1 MGNSSS
7 TAVGTCLL
15 NAVGGNNALL
25 AFPNKLLYQ
34 LTDVKPYNLDIPVT
48 PAAVTYPES
57 ADQVAAIIKC
67 AAKSNLKVQAR
78 CGGHSYGNYGIGGV
92 SGAVVADLKNL
103 QQFSMDTTTWTATIG
118 GGTLLADV
126 TKRLHNAGGRAMA
139 HGTCPQVGLGG
150 HATIGGLGPTSRM
163 WGSALDH
170 VGEAQVVLA
179 NSSIIRA
186 SEIENPDVFFA
197 LKGAGASFGVITE
210 FKVRTEPEPGEAVQ
224 YSYSFD
230 AGTTTEKAKAFKNW
244 QSLISDP
251 GLSRKFASEVVIF
264 ELGMIVSGTFFGSK
278 AEFDALNISSKLP
291 QSDSVSI
298 TVFNDW
304 LGLVSHWAEDVALQ
318 IAGGIPSAF
327 YSKSLAFRPSDII
340 PSSGVDSLFEF
351 LDTADKGTALWFAI
365 FDLEGGAIND
375 VPMDATAYAHRDAL
389 FYLQT
394 YAVDIGRVSTTTR
407 NFVNGINQVIMDA
420 LPNVQF
426 GAYAGY
432 VDPELPNGQQAYWGS
447 NLPRLEQIKR
457 AIDPNDVFH
466 NPQSVQPA
474 VS

>member
-1 MGNSSS
+1 MGNTSS
-7 TAVGTCLL
+7 TAVGTCLS
-15 NAVGGNNALL
+15 NAVSGNNALL
-25 AFPNKLLYQ
+25 AFPNKPLYQ

-48 PAAVTYPES
+48 PAAVTYPQT
-57 ADQVAAIIKC
+57 ADHVAAIIKC
-67 AAKSNLKVQAR
+67 ATKSNLKVQPR

-92 SGAVVADLKNL
+92 SGAIVIDLKNM

-126 TKRLHNAGGRAMA
+126 TKRLHDAGGRAMA

-170 VGEAQVVLA
+170 VEEVQVVLA

-186 SEIENPDVFFA
+186 SQIENPDVFFA

-224 YSYSFD
+224 YSYSFN
-230 AGTTTEKAKAFKNW
+230 AGTTAEKATAFKSW

-251 GLSRKFASEVVIF
+251 NLSRKFASEVVIF
-264 ELGMIVSGTFFGSK
+264 ELGMIISGTFFGSK
-278 AEFDALNISSKLP
+278 AEFDALNIPSKLP
-291 QSDSVSI
+291 QSNGVSI

-304 LGLVSHWAEDVALQ
+304 LGLVSHWAEDLALQ

-327 YSKSLAFRPSDII
+327 YSKSLAFTPSDMI
-340 PSSGVDSLFEF
+340 PASGVDSLFEF
-351 LDTADKGTALWFAI
+351 LDTANKGTALWFAI

-375 VPMDATAYAHRDAL
+375 VPMNATAYAHRDAL

-407 NFVNGINQVIMDA
+407 NFVNGINQVIMKA
-420 LPNVQF
+420 LPDVKF

-474 VS
+474 AS

>member
-1 MGNSSS
+1 MN
-7 TAVGTCLL
+7 
-15 NAVGGNNALL
+15 
-25 AFPNKLLYQ
+25 
-34 LTDVKPYNLDIPVT
+34 
-48 PAAVTYPES
+48 
-57 ADQVAAIIKC
+57 
-67 AAKSNLKVQAR
+67 
-78 CGGHSYGNYGIGGV
+78 
-92 SGAVVADLKNL
+92 
-103 QQFSMDTTTWTATIG
+103 TTTWTATIG

-126 TKRLHNAGGRAMA
+126 TKRLHDAGGRAMA

-170 VGEAQVVLA
+170 VEEVQVVLA
-179 NSSIIRA
+179 NSSIIQA

-291 QSDSVSI
+291 QSNGVSI
-298 TVFNDW
+298 TVFDDW

-351 LDTADKGTALWFAI
+351 LGTADKGTAVWFAI

-375 VPMDATAYAHRDAL
+375 VPMNATAYAHRDAL

-407 NFVNGINQVIMDA
+407 NFLNGINQVIMNA

-474 VS
+474 AS

>member
-1 MGNSSS
+1 
-7 TAVGTCLL
+7 
-15 NAVGGNNALL
+15 
-25 AFPNKLLYQ
+25 
-34 LTDVKPYNLDIPVT
+34 
-48 PAAVTYPES
+48 
-57 ADQVAAIIKC
+57 
-67 AAKSNLKVQAR
+67 
-78 CGGHSYGNYGIGGV
+78 
-92 SGAVVADLKNL
+92 
-103 QQFSMDTTTWTATIG
+103 MDTTTWTATIG

-170 VGEAQVVLA
+170 VEEVQVVLA

-197 LKGAGASFGVITE
+197 FKGAGASFGVITE
-210 FKVRTEPEPGEAVQ
+210 FKVRTEPEPGEAVR

-304 LGLVSHWAEDVALQ
+304 LGLVSHWAEDVALE

-407 NFVNGINQVIMDA
+407 NFVNGINQVIANA

-474 VS
+474 AS